1 MEAVKYYVPYMK
13 IVTSFIF
20 AISLLV
26 IINRRK
32 NITNEAILLI
42 VIFIGGFLFHTI
54 WEAKSRYIILYVVI
68 LIPLCSIE
76 IEKHKIKKLEEANTK
91 K

>member
-1 MEAVKYYVPYMK
+1 MK